1 MSAYATINE
10 AYGKD
15 FNKKRKKKKKEKN
28 NQHVII
34 MLKGIQ
40 NLKIKKMQ
48 NLLI

>member
-15 FNKKRKKKKKEKN
+15 FNKKKKKKEKN